1 MIKKLLKIT
10 LLAIVGLIV
19 LVCVCVWSAF
29 GDLIKG
35 ALSVEKLADGFYY
48 MEYHGDDGFDKFLA
62 KGGAKSAEDIVFYI
76 NKFLSKGYYNPT
88 GELDTMDY
96 GCSTLTA
103 TTPDGNVLM
112 GRNFD
117 YESAT
122 AVVLHAFPKNGY
134 EYISTFSTDFYGFG
148 EGWLPEGFVNQYV
161 ALSNLF
167 FALDGINQ
175 KGFAIADLMAGDTVE
190 THQNTDKPALTTTCA
205 IAYLLKKAATVDEA
219 IELLG
224 KIDMHSDIG
233 AAHHYAMSDA
243 TGRSVVVEYVDN
255 QMIVTE
261 THVVA
266 NHYLCQQKL
275 NAGWIFG
282 DTRYDQLCTL
292 YDESQGVM
300 DTKQFSDAIFSVAQ
314 QPWGEN
320 FIGGTQWTMV
330 MNLSKLSVTYY
341 SQRNFD
347 KPFSVELKASK

>member
-1 MIKKLLKIT
+1 MKKFLKFT

-19 LVCVCVWSAF
+19 VVCVGVWCAF

-35 ALSVEKLADGFYY
+35 ALSVEKLDNGFYY
-48 MEYHGDDGFDKFLA
+48 MEYHGDDGFDDFLA
-62 KGGAKSAEDIVFYI
+62 KGGAKNSEEVVMYI
-76 NKFLSKGYYNPT
+76 NKFLSKGYYSPNAAP
-88 GELDTMDY
+88 DTMEY

-103 TTPDGNVLM
+103 RTPDGNVLM

-117 YESAT
+117 YMTAT
-122 AVVLHAFPKNGY
+122 TMVLHAFPKNGY

-148 EGWLPEGFVNQYV
+148 EGWLPESFVNQYSS
-161 ALSNLF
+161 LSNLF
-167 FALDGINQ
+167 LALDGINE
-175 KGFAIADLMAGDTVE
+175 KGFAIADLMAGDNVE
-190 THQNTDKPALTTTCA
+190 THQNTGKPALTTTSA
-205 IAYLLKKAATVDEA
+205 VAYLLKKAANVDEA

-243 TGRSVVVEYVDN
+243 SGRSVVVEYVDN
-255 QMIVTE
+255 QMVVTE
-261 THVVA
+261 THAVA

-275 NAGWIFG
+275 NDGLIFG

-292 YDESQGVM
+292 YDDYQGIM
-300 DTKQFSDAIFSVAQ
+300 DKQQLSDAIFSVAQ
-314 QPWGEN
+314 LPWGEN

-330 MNLSKLSVTYY
+330 MNLSEPAVTYY

-347 KPFSVELKASK
+347 KPFSFELKRNGR